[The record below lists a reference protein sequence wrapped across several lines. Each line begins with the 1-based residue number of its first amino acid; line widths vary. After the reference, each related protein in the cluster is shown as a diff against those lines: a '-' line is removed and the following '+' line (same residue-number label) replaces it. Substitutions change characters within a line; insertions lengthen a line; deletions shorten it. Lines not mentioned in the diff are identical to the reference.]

1 MSAKTDLISFFFY
14 ICAIFF
20 HNLFLVRHFYKQ
32 EWPVELTTSAFHK
45 SSHLLIAGF
54 SNGVFTLHEVPDF
67 IPIHTLRYLHDEVW
81 LHSFVVSYYQV
92 LAGWSVF
99 LKWVCKC
106 LDGRWWNRLLGK
118 LWCCVS
124 GRVVVNH

>member
-1 MSAKTDLISFFFY
+1 MFVLFFS
-14 ICAIFF
+14 

-67 IPIHTLRYLHDEVW
+67 VPIHTLRYLHDELL
-81 LHSFVVSYYQV
+81 LHSFVVSYMYDRV
-92 LAGWSVF
+92 FAGWSVF
-99 LKWVCKC
+99 L
-106 LDGRWWNRLLGK
+106 
-118 LWCCVS
+118 
-124 GRVVVNH
+124 

>member
-1 MSAKTDLISFFFY
+1 MGMINALLTIPVDQPPIIFVSAKTDLISFFSIFVLF
-14 ICAIFF
+14 FF

-67 IPIHTLRYLHDEVW
+67 IPIHTLRYLHDEV
-81 LHSFVVSYYQV
+81 
-92 LAGWSVF
+92 
-99 LKWVCKC
+99 
-106 LDGRWWNRLLGK
+106 
-118 LWCCVS
+118 
-124 GRVVVNH
+124 